1 MAESLFSKRL
11 RRYLDE
17 TRQDYQLLAR
27 KLDVPPPVIHRLLI
41 SGDDPP
47 QYIIERLN
55 KMTGKRWNT
64 EPSVPDPF
72 ESRPAAAS
80 LSDDFMNKPVSKA
93 DQRADNPFGFLS
105 MPRTKKDDEPKS
117 VHELFGDPVPRPT
130 VPSEQDEPSPDISA
144 PASDGVFDD
153 AAERAESSA
162 EGLANL
168 REHLRL
174 ALDRFGSKTAFAR
187 AVGVSSM
194 SISNWMTKTVPSIE
208 NVERLAKALD
218 MERSA
223 LYLPPAAPAS
233 EITEEPE
240 AAPIQEE
247 PMNEAPIP
255 TAVFEPE
262 PGPAELE
269 PEEVPIVAEADPL
282 PADDEQQPDP
292 VPVYRDDE
300 DDEDMPEDRGNDRKP
315 QKKQRAEDQIPEPD
329 RILTCLG
336 ERIRAYMVDNDMTP
350 YDMSECLPRRQG
362 DAFRLVWITIGTA
375 FPKPREAKAL
385 AETLGI
391 SVEELRI
398 EARLPSRNVRSLPA
412 YQEVAERWGF
422 GTSAAVQPNN
432 APQSNPAEA
441 SDQPEAR
448 PEPAAAPGTVVL
460 RAPEEFGLTSDPDAD
475 RPKLTAVSA
484 AEGLIAERAARGTAF
499 LYTVPDAELSPVF
512 DAGTA
517 VLIDTQGFVQGRSI
531 KASDLPCSGWYLI
544 RFGSR
549 AVLRHL
555 VPINDSFTVSTTSDH
570 PFVRLSSIQV
580 IGRAAAKIPVIRL

>member
-72 ESRPAAAS
+72 ESRPTAAS
-80 LSDDFMNKPVSKA
+80 LSDDFMKKPVSKA

-105 MPRTKKDDEPKS
+105 TPRPKKDDEPKS
-117 VHELFGDPVPRPT
+117 VHDLFGDPAPR
-130 VPSEQDEPSPDISA
+130 SEEPAEPVE
-144 PASDGVFDD
+144 PASDPSEPKEDAVFSD
-153 AAERAESSA
+153 ESDKVVNSP

-168 REHLRL
+168 REHMRL

-194 SISNWMTKTVPSIE
+194 SISNWMTKTVPTIE
-208 NVERLAKALD
+208 NVDRLAKALEMD
-218 MERSA
+218 RSA
-223 LYLPPAAPAS
+223 LYLPPAAPEAA
-233 EITEEPE
+233 EDAVPE
-240 AAPIQEE
+240 AGMLQEE
-247 PMNEAPIP
+247 AESGVPTS

-262 PGPAELE
+262 PGPVPIE
-269 PEEVPIVAEADPL
+269 PEDEPAAPEEDPL
-282 PADDEQQPDP
+282 PAEEPRP
-292 VPVYRDDE
+292 APAPAYRDE
-300 DDEDMPEDRGNDRKP
+300 DDDEEDDLPEERESERKP
-315 QKKQRAEDQIPEPD
+315 QKKQRAEDQIPEAD

-350 YDMSECLPRRQG
+350 YDMSECMPRRQG
-362 DAFRLVWITIGTA
+362 DAFRLVWLTVGTA

-398 EARLPSRNVRSLPA
+398 EARLPSRNVRSLPD
-412 YQEVAERWGF
+412 YREVAERWGF
-422 GTSAAVQPNN
+422 GSASAATPND
-432 APQSNPAEA
+432 APQAVV
-441 SDQPEAR
+441 PEDAAAD
-448 PEPAAAPGTVVL
+448 PEVPAAASGTVLL
-460 RAPEEFGLTSDPDAD
+460 RTPEELGHSPDPDAD

-512 DAGTA
+512 EAGTA
-517 VLIDTQGFVQGRSI
+517 VLVDTQGFAQGRSV
-531 KASDLPCSGWYLI
+531 KAGDLPGSGWYLI
-544 RFGSR
+544 RLGGR

-555 VPINDSFTVSTTSDH
+555 VPSADSFTVSTTSEH
-570 PFVRLSSIQV
+570 PFIRLSSLQI

>member
-1 MAESLFSKRL
+1 
-11 RRYLDE
+11 
-17 TRQDYQLLAR
+17 
-27 KLDVPPPVIHRLLI
+27 
-41 SGDDPP
+41 
-47 QYIIERLN
+47 
-55 KMTGKRWNT
+55 
-64 EPSVPDPF
+64 
-72 ESRPAAAS
+72 
-80 LSDDFMNKPVSKA
+80 
-93 DQRADNPFGFLS
+93 
-105 MPRTKKDDEPKS
+105 
-117 VHELFGDPVPRPT
+117 
-130 VPSEQDEPSPDISA
+130 
-144 PASDGVFDD
+144 
-153 AAERAESSA
+153 
-162 EGLANL
+162 
-168 REHLRL
+168 
-174 ALDRFGSKTAFAR
+174 
-187 AVGVSSM
+187 
-194 SISNWMTKTVPSIE
+194 
-208 NVERLAKALD
+208 
-218 MERSA
+218 
-223 LYLPPAAPAS
+223 
-233 EITEEPE
+233 
-240 AAPIQEE
+240 
-247 PMNEAPIP
+247 
-255 TAVFEPE
+255 
-262 PGPAELE
+262 
-269 PEEVPIVAEADPL
+269 
-282 PADDEQQPDP
+282 
-292 VPVYRDDE
+292 
-300 DDEDMPEDRGNDRKP
+300 
-315 QKKQRAEDQIPEPD
+315 
-329 RILTCLG
+329 
-336 ERIRAYMVDNDMTP
+336 
-350 YDMSECLPRRQG
+350 
-362 DAFRLVWITIGTA
+362 
-375 FPKPREAKAL
+375 PREAKAL

-391 SVEELRI
+391 SVEDLRI

-422 GTSAAVQPNN
+422 GTSAVVQPNN